1 MIFEKKVIRLSV
13 YLESHE
19 QCKEYKVLLLK
30 KLRENYEKKAF
41 EKYGIINSIISIDK
55 IYYEEM
61 MKTTPTIYFLIDT
74 VIETYYPKK
83 EDIIKLK
90 INKILNFGI
99 FLECDS
105 FRVLIP
111 VVPSSYQLEKEKDF
125 YYKTERG
132 NINIGDEIEFI
143 ITDVRFE
150 KGGFHCLAKIVE

>member
-111 VVPSSYQLEKEKDF
+111 TVPSSYQLEKEKDF

>member
-19 QCKEYKVLLLK
+19 QCKGYKTLLLH

-41 EKYGIINSIISIDK
+41 EKYGIINSIISIEK
-55 IYYEEM
+55 IHYEEM
-61 MKTTPTIYFLIDT
+61 MKTNPTIYFLIDT
-74 VIETYYPKK
+74 LVETYYPKK
-83 EDIIKLK
+83 EDKIKLE
-90 INKILNFGI
+90 ISKILNFGI

-111 VVPSSYQLEKEKDF
+111 SVPSFYKLEREKEL
-125 YYKTERG
+125 YYKTENG
-132 NINIGDEIEFI
+132 TINIGDKIEFL

-150 KGGFHCLAKIVE
+150 KAGFHCLAKIVE